1 LTLSAKLVE
10 TGLLRVQICSSFGE
24 IPTKRQENTRLA
36 ESKQLRARIP
46 CIKSGKCPSGAWNN
60 IKHKILTL

>member
-1 LTLSAKLVE
+1 LTLTAKLVE

-24 IPTKRQENTRLA
+24 IPTKRQENSRLA
-36 ESKQLRARIP
+36 ESKQFRTGIP
-46 CIKSGKCPSGAWNN
+46 STESGKCPSGAWNN